1 VVALKARRVVVV
13 GYDRCELLDIACVT
27 SALDVANRHG
37 CTPPYEVI
45 LATQGGATIRCDS
58 GLEVA
63 AQARLEQVD
72 PELDT
77 LIVLGGL
84 GHLEAAEDQQL
95 RRHVRRLAQAARRVS
110 SVCTGASVLAAAG
123 LLDGRHAT
131 THWMYATDLNAR
143 YPAVDVDA
151 VPVYVRDGNVATSG
165 GVTAALDLTLAFV
178 AEDHGTELARRVAMA
193 LVTYLQRPGSQEQ
206 MSFYL
211 RAPRSAH
218 NTVSKVVTHIG
229 GNLDGDLTPASLA
242 RVAGLSERHLGRL
255 LTKHLEQSPG
265 RLVRQARLDAAA
277 QLLATTMMPVTKVAA
292 ATGFRSTEALRQAF
306 TAEHGVPPMRYR
318 ANHGAGA

>member
-1 VVALKARRVVVV
+1 MV

-27 SALDVANRHG
+27 SAFDVANRLSR
-37 CTPPYEVI
+37 PPAYEVV
-45 LATQGGATIRCDS
+45 LATRGGAPIRCDS
-58 GLEVA
+58 GLEVT
-63 AQARLEQVD
+63 AQARLEQVV

-77 LIVLGGL
+77 LIVSGGL
-84 GHLEAAEDQQL
+84 GHLEAADDLHL
-95 RRHVRRLAQAARRVS
+95 RRHVRRLARAARRVS

-123 LLDGRHAT
+123 LLEGRRAT
-131 THWMYATDLNAR
+131 THWMYAPDLSER
-143 YPAVDVDA
+143 YPNVDVDA

-178 AEDHGTELARRVAMA
+178 EEDHGTELARRVAMG

-218 NTVSKVVTHIG
+218 NTVSKVVNHVA
-229 GNLDGDLTPASLA
+229 GNLDGDLSPTVLA
-242 RVAGLSERHLGRL
+242 RVAGLSERHLTRL
-255 LTKHLEQSPG
+255 LVKHLDQSPG

-277 QLLATTMMPVTKVAA
+277 HLLATTMMPVARVAA
-292 ATGFRSTEALRQAF
+292 VTGFRSAEALRQAF
-306 TAEHGVPPMRYR
+306 SAQHGVPPMRYR
-318 ANHGAGA
+318 ASHGVRAHRGR